1 MFTRPFQS
9 VLFAAGLSALSL
21 SACAAGDPPSS
32 PATGGQPFNPTSAAM
47 APGPTQSFEAWLADL
62 RTEALAAG
70 ISAATFDLAFAGV
83 QPNPQVSA
91 LDLDQPEFE
100 RPIWQYLD
108 AAVSEARVATG
119 RERLAAQRAILER
132 VGGRYGVE
140 PRIIVAIWGLESGYG
155 ANVGN
160 NDVIRSLATLAYQG
174 RRRGT
179 FRAFLLQALQI
190 LESGEIARDRMI
202 GSWAGA
208 MGQTQFMPAA
218 YLEYAVDHDGDG
230 RRDLWAS
237 LPDVF
242 ASTANYLSRHGWR
255 TGEIWGLEVALPEGF
270 DYALAE
276 PTLRRSV
283 EEWQALG
290 VRSADGGS
298 LPPTAGGASVLLPA
312 GHRGPAFMVFDNF
325 RVILRY
331 NNATSYALAV
341 GHLADRID
349 GRPAIR
355 AGWPRGDR
363 PLNRD
368 DRIDLQSRLNDLG
381 YDTGGIDGI
390 VGPNT
395 RAALRAYQRDQGL
408 PADGYPTRQILQ
420 RLRGAT

>member
-47 APGPTQSFEAWLADL
+47 APGTTQSFEAWLADL

-108 AAVSEARVATG
+108 AAVSEARVTTG
-119 RERLAAQRAILER
+119 RERLAAQRATLER

-179 FRAFLLQALQI
+179 FRVFLLQALQI
-190 LESGEIARDRMI
+190 LESGEITRDRMV

-290 VRSADGGS
+290 VRSAAGGS

-363 PLNRD
+363 PLSRD

>member
-47 APGPTQSFEAWLADL
+47 APGATQSFEAWLADL

-108 AAVSEARVATG
+108 AAVSEARVTTG
-119 RERLAAQRAILER
+119 RERLAAQRATLER

-179 FRAFLLQALQI
+179 FRVFLLQALQI
-190 LESGEIARDRMI
+190 LESGEITRDRMV

-290 VRSADGGS
+290 VRSAAGGS

-363 PLNRD
+363 PLSRD